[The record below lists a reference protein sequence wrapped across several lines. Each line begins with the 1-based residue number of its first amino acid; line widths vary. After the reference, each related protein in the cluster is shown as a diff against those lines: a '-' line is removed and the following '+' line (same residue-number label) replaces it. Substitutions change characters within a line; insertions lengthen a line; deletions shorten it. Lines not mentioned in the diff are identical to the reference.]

1 MGKEIELKLEVP
13 PQELRRLKGW
23 RALSRKGAGEQ
34 DLASVYFDTPKHKLG
49 RNGISLRIRRNGKKR
64 LQTVKSQGADGSFR
78 RGEWENEIKGDV
90 PDLRK
95 VQGTALEPLLTK
107 KLKHKLIPVFETR
120 VCRTVGPVRRNGSRI
135 EVALDEGEIRAGRR
149 SAPISEVE
157 LELKGGDAGEVFGL
171 ARELGKHVSVK
182 LALNSKSQRGYDLL
196 DNKQIEAARADKIEL
211 RHGMSPVEAFLVI
224 GRSILRHIA
233 ANEPAVRRSDPEGV
247 HQMRVGLRRLRGAMA
262 LFKRLLGDKQSERIK
277 SELKWLT
284 GELAPARD
292 LDVYERSK
300 IEPLR
305 SVLPGKT
312 GMKELADTLAS
323 RRAAA
328 FNRAKAAID
337 SPRYR
342 SLLLDTLQWLENGD
356 WAKHRRR
363 QGGPIERFAA
373 KVLARRT
380 KKAKKKAGKL
390 RKLDPRQRHKLRIA
404 VKKLRYGSDFFENL
418 FVGHKAGKR
427 LSRFKGRLKGLQDCL
442 GALNDISVHQ
452 KLASK
457 LATRRSHAKNGP
469 RVFAAGIVT
478 GSEQSEI
485 KPLLAAA
492 DEHAAKFAHI
502 RPYWT

>member
-1 MGKEIELKLEVP
+1 LHLSARG
-13 PQELRRLKGW
+13 LRR
-23 RALSRKGAGEQ
+23 
-34 DLASVYFDTPKHKLG
+34 
-49 RNGISLRIRRNGKKR
+49 
-64 LQTVKSQGADGSFR
+64 SFR
-78 RGEWENEIKGDV
+78 RGEWEDEIKGDV

-95 VQGTALEPLLTK
+95 GHGTALEPLLTK
-107 KLKHKLIPVFETR
+107 KLKHKLMPVFETR
-120 VCRTVGPVRRNGSRI
+120 VRRTVGPVRRNGSRI

-157 LELKGGDAGEVFGL
+157 LELKGGDAGEVFEL

-196 DNKQIEAARADKIEL
+196 DNKRIEPARAEKIEL

-247 HQMRVGLRRLRGAMA
+247 RQMRIGLRRLRGAMA
-262 LFKRLLGDKQSERIK
+262 LFKKFLGDKQSERIK

-284 GELAPARD
+284 GELALARD
-292 LDVYERSK
+292 LDVYEKSK

-305 SVLPGKT
+305 GVLPGKT

-323 RRAAA
+323 RRAA

-380 KKAKKKAGKL
+380 KKAREKAGKL

-427 LSRFKGRLKGLQDCL
+427 LSRFKVRLKGLQDCL

-452 KLASK
+452 KLASE

>member
-120 VCRTVGPVRRNGSRI
+120 VCRTVGPVRRNGSQI

-171 ARELGKHVSVK
+171 ARELGKHFSVK

-211 RHGMSPVEAFLVI
+211 RHGMSPVEALLVI
-224 GRSILRHIA
+224 GRQYCATSRPTNPQCEGRTPKVCIRCASACADCA
-233 ANEPAVRRSDPEGV
+233 APWRC
-247 HQMRVGLRRLRGAMA
+247 
-262 LFKRLLGDKQSERIK
+262 
-277 SELKWLT
+277 
-284 GELAPARD
+284 
-292 LDVYERSK
+292 SK
-300 IEPLR
+300 GFWATSR
-305 SVLPGKT
+305 
-312 GMKELADTLAS
+312 AS
-323 RRAAA
+323 GS
-328 FNRAKAAID
+328 
-337 SPRYR
+337 SP
-342 SLLLDTLQWLENGD
+342 SSNG
-356 WAKHRRR
+356 
-363 QGGPIERFAA
+363 
-373 KVLARRT
+373 
-380 KKAKKKAGKL
+380 
-390 RKLDPRQRHKLRIA
+390 
-404 VKKLRYGSDFFENL
+404 
-418 FVGHKAGKR
+418 
-427 LSRFKGRLKGLQDCL
+427 
-442 GALNDISVHQ
+442 
-452 KLASK
+452 
-457 LATRRSHAKNGP
+457 
-469 RVFAAGIVT
+469 
-478 GSEQSEI
+478 
-485 KPLLAAA
+485 
-492 DEHAAKFAHI
+492 
-502 RPYWT
+502 